1 MVLRV
6 LRLQT
11 YNRCSGLQRHGDKRT
26 EKLCCD
32 LGTNS
37 SIKTN
42 GDNAHGLWSLARL
55 ARMHSLLM

>member
-6 LRLQT
+6 LRRRPD
-11 YNRCSGLQRHGDKRT
+11 NRCSGLQRHGNKRT
-26 EKLCCD
+26 EKLVVD

-42 GDNAHGLWSLARL
+42 GDNAHGLGALAR
-55 ARMHSLLM
+55 